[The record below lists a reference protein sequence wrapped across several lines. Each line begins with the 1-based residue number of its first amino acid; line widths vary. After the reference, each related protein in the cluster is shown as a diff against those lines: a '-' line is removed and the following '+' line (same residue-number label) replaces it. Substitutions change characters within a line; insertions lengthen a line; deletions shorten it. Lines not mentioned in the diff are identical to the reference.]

1 MIVTIHPLAEAE
13 LVDGSAFY
21 AKDGNTALGEA
32 FITEFS
38 RSVAL
43 LREYPNLGARWRGSL
58 RRLPLRRFPYSIVY
72 HQASQAVHILAV
84 AHQSRRPGYWRGRAS
99 AGSEA

>member
-13 LVDGSAFY
+13 LVDGSSYY
-21 AKDGNTALGEA
+21 AKEANAALGEA
-32 FITEFS
+32 FIAEFS
-38 RSVAL
+38 RSVEL
-43 LREYPNLGARWRGSL
+43 LREHPKLGAPWRGSL

-72 HQASQAVHILAV
+72 HQSPQAIRILAV

-99 AGSEA
+99 KGSEA